1 MSEPVRKRCLIAYAV
16 PQRQYLISVELP
28 GEACIG
34 EALAAARLAAPD
46 APVPWDSAPVGI
58 FGELRSRADVPRDG
72 DRIELYC
79 PLRQDPR
86 ERRRERAVRAAASRG
101 ARRSG

>member
-1 MSEPVRKRCLIAYAV
+1 MSAPLRKRCLIAYAG
-16 PQRQYLISVELP
+16 PDRQYLIAVELP
-28 GEACIG
+28 GDACIG
-34 EALAAARLAAPD
+34 EALAAARLADRD

-58 FGELRSRADVPRDG
+58 FGELRSRADVPQDG
-72 DRIELYC
+72 DRIELYR

-86 ERRRERAVRAAASRG
+86 ERRRERA